1 MKKKYT
7 VIKKKKY
14 SNHDEK
20 INHEEKIHNNKEKT
34 SKTVRDKKYSH
45 CGEKIQPLWRK
56 STAIKEKKQNNYE
69 KIQPS

>member
-20 INHEEKIHNNKEKT
+20 INHEEKIHNNKEKN
-34 SKTVRDKKYSH
+34 SKTVRDKKYS
-45 CGEKIQPLWRK
+45 
-56 STAIKEKKQNNYE
+56 N
-69 KIQPS
+69 

>member
-7 VIKKKKY
+7 VIKKIKY

-34 SKTVRDKKYSH
+34 SKTVRDKKYS
-45 CGEKIQPLWRK
+45 
-56 STAIKEKKQNNYE
+56 N
-69 KIQPS
+69 